1 MKKPYRWAVLAAALV
16 SLSYLASLAVGQA
29 PARAPAQPMP
39 GQTIALLDVTY
50 IFKNHARFK
59 SMMEEMKA
67 DVQRAENQVKTE
79 RDNLAKAAEDLQA
92 TYRKGTPE
100 YKNAE
105 EALANRQ
112 AKLTVDVNRQKNEF
126 LQREAKIYNTVYQEV
141 WQATDYYCK
150 QNGIDMVVRFNGDPV
165 DVERPDSVLA
175 RINQQVVWYQGRV
188 DITPAI
194 LRDLNRPPAVN
205 PGPAS
210 RPGVQLP
217 PR

>member
-1 MKKPYRWAVLAAALV
+1 MKKPYRWAVLAATIL

-29 PARAPAQPMP
+29 PARAPAQPMA
-39 GQTIALLDVTY
+39 GQTVALLDVTY

-67 DVQRAENQVKTE
+67 DVQRAENAVKAE
-79 RDNLAKAAEDLQA
+79 RESLSKAAEDLQA

-105 EALANRQ
+105 EGLANRQ
-112 AKLTVDVNRQKNEF
+112 AKLAVDVNRQKNEF
-126 LQREAKIYNTVYQEV
+126 LQREAKIYNTVYQEI

-150 QNGIDMVVRFNGDPV
+150 QNGFDMVMRFNGDPV
-165 DVERPDSVLA
+165 DVDRPESVLG
-175 RINQQVVWYQGRV
+175 RINQQVVWYQSRL

-194 LRDLNRPPAVN
+194 LRDLNRAPVVN